1 MRRGRSTERFEERS
15 IPILGGRG
23 QFLRMP
29 LNAEHP
35 PPVAIR
41 LGAFDDAVGRGR
53 GNANAG
59 RHTGEALMVR
69 RVHFQI
75 SAAERGREPRTLAY
89 VDGMRAHIAR
99 TVQRVGKS
107 GRSFARNVLNQR
119 SAQCDIENLQAATD
133 GEGRNR
139 HCLRRHDEGDLA
151 AIAGG
156 VRRIRFGMWRGAIS
170 RRIDILS
177 ASEQYAIYT
186 GGDCCGS
193 TLVFEW
199 RNDHRQHSRSLDGA
213 RVRLVH
219 SDPRDAANHLGSR
232 RDCDER
238 STGHGEPQDAVAGQ
252 RDVPVSYTPGA
263 SARERCRVVPPQAAC
278 LSTTTSSR
286 YPVFEKLRRSLHEL
300 LDAVPNPV
308 DSRASLARM
317 RETLV
322 QARVGLAELREG
334 VADSRRRLD
343 AKRSELETVRRRKG
357 QAIAITDQETVRV
370 AERYELVLAER
381 VTVLERKLEAQEAE
395 LRLAEDEVAAMTAE
409 LRGAIGGVPSPP
421 KTGAPDPLV
430 DPVRE
435 ALDEELSSLERSRA
449 RSARDAEAE
458 ARLAEMKRK
467 MGK

>member
-1 MRRGRSTERFEERS
+1 M
-15 IPILGGRG
+15 
-23 QFLRMP
+23 
-29 LNAEHP
+29 
-35 PPVAIR
+35 
-41 LGAFDDAVGRGR
+41 
-53 GNANAG
+53 
-59 RHTGEALMVR
+59 
-69 RVHFQI
+69 
-75 SAAERGREPRTLAY
+75 
-89 VDGMRAHIAR
+89 
-99 TVQRVGKS
+99 
-107 GRSFARNVLNQR
+107 
-119 SAQCDIENLQAATD
+119 
-133 GEGRNR
+133 
-139 HCLRRHDEGDLA
+139 
-151 AIAGG
+151 
-156 VRRIRFGMWRGAIS
+156 
-170 RRIDILS
+170 
-177 ASEQYAIYT
+177 
-186 GGDCCGS
+186 
-193 TLVFEW
+193 
-199 RNDHRQHSRSLDGA
+199 
-213 RVRLVH
+213 
-219 SDPRDAANHLGSR
+219 
-232 RDCDER
+232 
-238 STGHGEPQDAVAGQ
+238 
-252 RDVPVSYTPGA
+252 
-263 SARERCRVVPPQAAC
+263 
-278 LSTTTSSR
+278 
-286 YPVFEKLRRSLHEL
+286 FEKLRRSLHEL
-300 LDAVPNPV
+300 LDSVPNPV

-421 KTGAPDPLV
+421 KSGAPDPLV

>member
-1 MRRGRSTERFEERS
+1 
-15 IPILGGRG
+15 
-23 QFLRMP
+23 
-29 LNAEHP
+29 
-35 PPVAIR
+35 
-41 LGAFDDAVGRGR
+41 
-53 GNANAG
+53 
-59 RHTGEALMVR
+59 
-69 RVHFQI
+69 
-75 SAAERGREPRTLAY
+75 
-89 VDGMRAHIAR
+89 
-99 TVQRVGKS
+99 
-107 GRSFARNVLNQR
+107 
-119 SAQCDIENLQAATD
+119 
-133 GEGRNR
+133 
-139 HCLRRHDEGDLA
+139 
-151 AIAGG
+151 
-156 VRRIRFGMWRGAIS
+156 
-170 RRIDILS
+170 
-177 ASEQYAIYT
+177 
-186 GGDCCGS
+186 
-193 TLVFEW
+193 
-199 RNDHRQHSRSLDGA
+199 
-213 RVRLVH
+213 
-219 SDPRDAANHLGSR
+219 
-232 RDCDER
+232 
-238 STGHGEPQDAVAGQ
+238 
-252 RDVPVSYTPGA
+252 
-263 SARERCRVVPPQAAC
+263 VPPQAAC

-357 QAIAITDQETVRV
+357 QAMAITDKETVRV

-430 DPVRE
+430 DPARE